1 MRLVRLVQA
10 ALRASAA
17 QLYSFSIESIQS
29 VLKAPHQRIAVS
41 IETQTDLSLSL
52 LTHLNV
58 HTVRDYNG
66 FKLVGLLNQIQVNH
80 WCIFSCASVEVHLAL
95 RKLLSVLASSAV

>member
-1 MRLVRLVQA
+1 LERTNDREAGKRWRWKAIATYDVMRLVRLVQA

-52 LTHLNV
+52 LTH
-58 HTVRDYNG
+58 
-66 FKLVGLLNQIQVNH
+66 
-80 WCIFSCASVEVHLAL
+80 
-95 RKLLSVLASSAV
+95 